1 MSFNPR
7 RIYGTLLL
15 AVIAQ
20 QSSVTFAADTMAV
33 ELNLT
38 PDTCVSL
45 QQGRTCYSKVKAQWQ
60 STEPVDLCLVLEEKV
75 LQCWTQ
81 QQQGQH
87 QFEFAAA
94 SSAKVLL
101 LHQQQPVAQA
111 KIKVNW
117 VHKASKTKRHW
128 RLF

>member
-1 MSFNPR
+1 MYFNPQ
-7 RIYGTLLL
+7 RICSTLLL
-15 AVIAQ
+15 AAIAQ
-20 QSSVTFAADTMAV
+20 HSSVTFAAATMDV
-33 ELNLT
+33 ELTLT

-45 QQGRTCYSKVKAQWQ
+45 QQGRTCYSKVTAQWQ
-60 STEPVDLCLVLEEKV
+60 STELVDLCLVIENQV

-94 SSAKVLL
+94 SSSKVLL
-101 LHQQQPVAQA
+101 VHQQQPVAQA
-111 KIKVNW
+111 EIEVNW